1 MENYE
6 EMKEKM
12 IKKLE
17 KKFNEAGIRGLWAY
31 NAARR
36 AVELYENGMD
46 LKEAVY
52 KVYRGL

>member
-1 MENYE
+1 MESIE
-6 EMKEKM
+6 ELKESM

-17 KKFNEAGIRGLWAY
+17 KKFNEAGIRGNWAY

-36 AVELYENGMD
+36 VVELYENGMD
-46 LKEAVY
+46 FHEAVY